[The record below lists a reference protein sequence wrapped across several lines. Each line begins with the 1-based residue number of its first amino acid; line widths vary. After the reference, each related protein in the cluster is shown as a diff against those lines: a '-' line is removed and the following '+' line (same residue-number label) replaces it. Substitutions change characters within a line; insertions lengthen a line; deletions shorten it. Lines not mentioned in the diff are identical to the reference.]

1 MKLVTDPDGRAGHVP
16 AALVSLLRR
25 PAWHALAACRG
36 EPVALFFPEPGPRS
50 MGRPSAA
57 RTLCAVCPVR
67 RPCADAGLDE
77 TEGIWGGSDPEER
90 LAWRVS
96 AAVIEHASL
105 A

>member
-1 MKLVTDPDGRAGHVP
+1 MNLVTDHDDGAGHPP
-16 AALVSLLRR
+16 AVLLSLLRR

-36 EPVALFFPEPGPRS
+36 EPVELFFPEPGPRL
-50 MGRPSAA
+50 MGRSSAV

-77 TEGIWGGSDPEER
+77 SEGIWGGAEPDER